1 MNWKVK
7 SQIGKNNISGDGNH
21 VTQSGSNNQ
30 NNSNNQNTTNN
41 YYNSSSS
48 NQENNELGLAFIAIA
63 LSLVLIFF
71 LFKYYE
77 KIEPI
82 IKWIHL
88 LLLGSIYPV
97 VTLHKKNLAGIK
109 DYGTFVL
116 TVVIGLLSF
125 YSFNYLEK
133 FSEFSRLSE
142 QATIADSLMKF
153 WLNIFNND
161 LLPSAIFLAVGEL
174 LSIFI
179 LSMNIIL
186 MGKSTYYSYKAKP
199 SNIYGLIIIFV
210 LAILL
215 VLYLHNPKDIIS
227 FFMAPL

>member
-88 LLLGSIYPV
+88 LLLGSIY
-97 VTLHKKNLAGIK
+97 LAGIK